1 LCLPSPS
8 HTSSGP
14 FAASAEPDTD
24 TFSSYSTI
32 AQLLRPP
39 FFTGYTAN
47 CDSGS
52 LRLSTGSEHHLHSV
66 NFSWTVLFAAIGG
79 PSDNYAY
86 FASPGT
92 GSEPRRFD
100 SAGYF
105 RTAPSASMAGGVRL
119 LDRPRQNYL
128 PVLLQK
134 ALQLQMV

>member
-14 FAASAEPDTD
+14 FAASAEPNADTL
-24 TFSSYSTI
+24 SIYRAV
-32 AQLLRPP
+32 AQLRRPP
-39 FFTGYTAN
+39 SFTGYTAS

-52 LRLSTGSEHHLHSV
+52 FRPSTGSEHHLHTDKL
-66 NFSWTVLFAAIGG
+66 SWTVLIAAIGG

-86 FASPGT
+86 LASSGT
-92 GSEPRRFD
+92 GSEPRRVD

-119 LDRPRQNYL
+119 LDRS
-128 PVLLQK
+128 
-134 ALQLQMV
+134 